1 MPSSNHHDYSIFDPS
16 FLLSSFELPLDS
28 TGNAGSSILPSYTP
42 NLNAFSIDTNLP
54 LINSVD
60 NIEPSLNL
68 NAAILRSPD
77 PPITSAVTDF
87 TSRVTFSSTTFDAY
101 GKQLSLW
108 PSSHCSHQEDNL
120 SFFDDLS
127 PSISMPTQNHTLQSL
142 PAEQSSG
149 STILIST
156 PLSGSTTSPA
166 SSQSIQS
173 FRRRQQSLTPGS
185 RENPVSVD
193 RIEKR
198 QRNNVAA
205 RKYRQKRIDRIE
217 ELEAALS
224 RVTKERD
231 DLRIKAA
238 RSDAEIQLLK
248 DMLHNSR

>member
-1 MPSSNHHDYSIFDPS
+1 
-16 FLLSSFELPLDS
+16 
-28 TGNAGSSILPSYTP
+28 
-42 NLNAFSIDTNLP
+42 
-54 LINSVD
+54 
-60 NIEPSLNL
+60 
-68 NAAILRSPD
+68 
-77 PPITSAVTDF
+77 
-87 TSRVTFSSTTFDAY
+87 
-101 GKQLSLW
+101 
-108 PSSHCSHQEDNL
+108 
-120 SFFDDLS
+120 
-127 PSISMPTQNHTLQSL
+127 MPTQNHTLQSL
-142 PAEQSSG
+142 PAEQFSG

-156 PLSGSTTSPA
+156 PLSGSTTSRA

-173 FRRRQQSLTPGS
+173 SRRRQQSLTPGS

-224 RVTKERD
+224 RMTKERD